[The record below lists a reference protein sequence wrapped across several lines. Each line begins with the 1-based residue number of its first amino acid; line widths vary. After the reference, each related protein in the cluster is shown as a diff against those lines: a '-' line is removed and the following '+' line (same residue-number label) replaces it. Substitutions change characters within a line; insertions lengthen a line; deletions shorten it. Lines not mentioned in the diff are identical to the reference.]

1 MTTRFRNGQE
11 APHPENPGWTG
22 RPAAS
27 PGGGST
33 GQPPDPRTA
42 PTTRTY
48 PRTGR
53 PQDLHTKPER
63 SLVWRLL
70 VRPAAAVGYGA
81 VILLPLCLLG
91 LGLVYLK
98 LRNGPISLGFLVP
111 PIERAL
117 NAELPELRVDV
128 HDAVVRLSDRGGLEF
143 RLAAVKLRDKRNRV
157 IASARLAGV
166 ELSARALWSGRIA
179 PARIE
184 LIEAT
189 MILTHDAQGRLSL
202 QTEPAGMAAPVE
214 SSGADGGQRSAPV
227 QVPAPPP
234 SSEQIAV
241 RVEAAQAITAILAR
255 MRTGNEATA
264 HLQSVG
270 MRDAT
275 VLIRGEGRLDEVKI
289 VALDLGLEHRKKH
302 SSVAIDARIAARG
315 EPWNLKVR
323 IEEATKAQ
331 TLALKAEFSG
341 LVPRLM
347 THSISALP
355 ALAGI
360 DVALS
365 GTASAELDTDGD
377 VRNANLEINSRAG
390 EIFLAWLEG
399 VPLSVE
405 ESTLR
410 LSFEGQGRVLSLEPS
425 RFRFNGGH
433 VTLQGIA
440 RPSREEGGVAQRW
453 SFEVTSV
460 DGRLAPQQA
469 GTDPIPI
476 TDLNARGHI
485 GPEVGQIDLE
495 ALSIRAGNAQVAMT
509 GRIAETSLLE
519 GRISPM
525 PLATLVALW
534 PNALAP
540 RTRAYA
546 ATHITA
552 GEITGGN
559 FKVGSGMRTDPT
571 RRDQMDRTLSL
582 SLEAAGVDI
591 MPRLG
596 LPPIHLP
603 RALLRTEGT
612 SVELAVPDAAMRTT
626 GGRTVALKGGR
637 VTVVDIDQ
645 PHPTAEIVLKA
656 QAPLAAVAEILTSE
670 PVNLVEDVTVPLSRI
685 DGKAEME
692 LRLALPLGDTTG
704 AIDLKMEGK
713 ARIQDGRIKDVVGPH
728 DLSGAALTIAFTEK
742 NVEVAG
748 QGLLA
753 GVLAKVAGQWNIG
766 ADEANATPLR
776 VTARLD
782 NADRT
787 QLGLD
792 LADLLQGD
800 VPLELTVHRQPDGN
814 IRVGVLAD
822 LTSAELILDE
832 LRWRKPVG
840 RPARA
845 TFDVAKGRQGK
856 GLELQNFKVTADNIA
871 VDGWVEIGP
880 DNKPRRYY
888 FPEFSLNVVS
898 NLEVQG
904 ALRPDNVWE
913 IKARGKSYEA
923 SDLFRSFFAIA
934 KEAPPP
940 KRRNPP
946 GLDISAHIDSVLGAN
961 DAVLRQVRFR
971 AKKRGDQMVMIDVQG
986 VLDGGKPLTARMTP
1000 QPGRS
1005 RILHI
1010 DAQDA
1015 GQAFRLI
1022 GFYPNMVGGHGL
1034 LDLNLDV
1041 HGAVER
1047 AGTIKI
1053 RRFKVLGDPV
1063 VAEVF
1068 QNVDDAGRPA
1078 ISKSL
1083 PNRRVVREQ
1092 FDFDSFD
1099 AAFAVGN
1106 AQVVIENATAR
1117 GPLIGA
1123 SVRGKLDFKTER
1135 MQLGGTYV
1143 PLSGLNRA
1151 IGVIPVI
1158 GQILTGPRGEGVLG
1172 ITYAIEG
1179 PLSNPQVIVNP
1190 LSMVAPGIIREIFQ
1204 MTPQNPRVTPS
1215 VEPQPNSA
1223 PSKGRTRSSPA
1234 ITAPADGTFGTGT
1247 PSTVLD
1253 GWVSTTIPPARKKP

>member
-1 MTTRFRNGQE
+1 M
-11 APHPENPGWTG
+11 PI
-22 RPAAS
+22 
-27 PGGGST
+27 
-33 GQPPDPRTA
+33 
-42 PTTRTY
+42 TRTY
-48 PRTGR
+48 PRTAPHQDAGPDR
-53 PQDLHTKPER
+53 PR
-63 SLVWRLL
+63 SLLWRVL
-70 VRPAAAVGYGA
+70 VRPMTACGYVA
-81 VILLPLCLLG
+81 LILLPLCLLG

-117 NAELPELRVDV
+117 NAELPELRVSV
-128 HDAVVRLSDRGGLEF
+128 HDAVLRLSERGGLEF

-166 ELSARALWSGRIA
+166 ELSTRALWKGVIA

-184 LIEAT
+184 LLEPT
-189 MILTHDAQGRLSL
+189 MFLTHDAQGRLSL
-202 QTEPAGMAAPVE
+202 KTEPPAATAASPPAAMPPGQAKSPRAPQAEAAGAP
-214 SSGADGGQRSAPV
+214 
-227 QVPAPPP
+227 
-234 SSEQIAV
+234 IAI
-241 RVEAAQAITAILAR
+241 RVEAAQAITAMLAN
-255 MRTGNEATA
+255 MRAGREAAA
-264 HLQSVG
+264 HLRSVG

-275 VLIRGEGRLDEVKI
+275 ILIQGDGRLDELKVE
-289 VALDLGLEHRKKH
+289 ALDLGLEHRHKR
-302 SSVAIDARIAARG
+302 SNVAINARIAARG
-315 EPWNLKVR
+315 APWTLKVR

-331 TLALKAEFSG
+331 TLALDAEFSG

-347 THSISALP
+347 THSLSSLP
-355 ALAGI
+355 ALSGI

-377 VRNANLEINSRAG
+377 VRNAKLEIKSKPG

-399 VPLSVE
+399 VPLPVE

-410 LSFEGQGRVLSLEPS
+410 LGFEGQGRVLTLEPS
-425 RFRFNGGH
+425 RFQFKGGH
-433 VTLQGIA
+433 VTLQGVA
-440 RPSREEGGVAQRW
+440 RPASDKAAAQRW
-453 SFEVTSV
+453 TFDVASV
-460 DGRLAPQQA
+460 DGMLTSQQPGA
-469 GTDPIPI
+469 RPIPI
-476 TDLNARGHI
+476 TGVKARGHI
-485 GPEVGQIDLE
+485 GPEPGRIDLE
-495 ALSIRAGNAQVAMT
+495 TLRINAGNAEVVMAGQ
-509 GRIAETSLLE
+509 IAETSQLQ

-525 PLATLVALW
+525 PLATLLALW
-534 PNALAP
+534 PDALAP
-540 RTRAYA
+540 RTRTFA
-546 ATHITA
+546 ATHISA
-552 GEITGGN
+552 GEISGGN
-559 FKVGSGMRTDPT
+559 FKVGSGARTDPT
-571 RRDQMDRTLSL
+571 RRDQADRTLSL
-582 SLEAAGVDI
+582 TLEAADVDVV
-591 MPRLG
+591 PRAG

-612 SVELAVPDAAMRTT
+612 SVELAVPEGALRTD
-626 GGRTVALKGGR
+626 GGRTVTLKGGR
-637 VTVVDIDQ
+637 VTIVDIDK
-645 PHPTAEIVLKA
+645 PRPLAEMAFKA
-656 QAPLAAVAEILTSE
+656 QAPLAGVAELLTSE
-670 PVNLVEDVTVPLSRI
+670 AINLVKDVAIPLTRI
-685 DGKAEME
+685 DGKAELD
-692 LRLALPLGDTTG
+692 LRLSVPLGETTG
-704 AIDLKMEGK
+704 PTDIKMTGK
-713 ARIQDGRIKDVVGPH
+713 ARILDGRIKDVIGPH
-728 DLSGAALTIAFTEK
+728 DLSGAALNIAFTDK
-742 NVEVAG
+742 AVDVTG
-748 QGLLA
+748 QGLLG

-822 LTSAELILDE
+822 LTSAELMLEE

-871 VDGWVEIGP
+871 IDGWVEIGP

-904 ALRPDNVWE
+904 TLRPDHVWE

-923 SDLFRSFFAIA
+923 GDLFRSFFAIA
-934 KEAPPP
+934 QKTPARP

-946 GLDISAHIDSVLGAN
+946 GLDISADFDSVLGVN
-961 DAVLRQVRFR
+961 DTVLRQVRFR
-971 AKKRGDQMVMIDVQG
+971 ARKRGEDMAMIDLRG
-986 VLDGGKPLTARMTP
+986 VLDGGHPLTARMTP
-1000 QPGRS
+1000 QAGRP

-1010 DAQDA
+1010 ETQDA

-1022 GFYPNMVGGHGL
+1022 GFYPNMVGGHGR
-1034 LDLNLDV
+1034 LDLDLDV

-1047 AGTIKI
+1047 AGTIKV

-1068 QNVDDAGRPA
+1068 QNMDDAGRPA
-1078 ISKSL
+1078 ISRSV
-1083 PNRRVVREQ
+1083 PSRRVVREQ
-1092 FDFDSFD
+1092 FDFESFD

-1123 SVRGKLDFKTER
+1123 SVRGKLDFKAQR

-1204 MTPQNPRVTPS
+1204 MTPQNVRVTPS
-1215 VEPQPNSA
+1215 AET
-1223 PSKGRTRSSPA
+1223 PSGLPRGKPRTRSSPA
-1234 ITAPADGTFGTGT
+1234 INAPGDADLGANAPAA
-1247 PSTVLD
+1247 VLD
-1253 GWVSTTIPPARKKP
+1253 GWVSTTTPPGRKKH